1 MASIKYYLREGLVP
15 RGERTAV
22 NQACYGEHHLHRLR
36 LIRVLREVAAL
47 PIATIKQVVEAVNDD
62 TLPVHTLL
70 GIAHH
75 ALGPHDPPGDD
86 ETFRQARRD
95 VDGFLDHLG
104 WQVSAH
110 APART
115 ALAHTLASLRRLG
128 QDVEPSALT
137 EYARAADR
145 IAAWEL
151 EQTVSTP
158 TRQALVEQVVV
169 GTIVYE
175 KALVALRRLAQERHS
190 VLHLAEN
197 PPSET

>member
-1 MASIKYYLREGLVP
+1 MTSRS
-15 RGERTAV
+15 
-22 NQACYGEHHLHRLR
+22 
-36 LIRVLREVAAL
+36 
-47 PIATIKQVVEAVNDD
+47 
-62 TLPVHTLL
+62 
-70 GIAHH
+70 
-75 ALGPHDPPGDD
+75 PGDD
-86 ETFRQARRD
+86 ETFRQARRE

-128 QDVEPSALT
+128 QHVDPAALI

-151 EQTVSTP
+151 EQTVCAP
-158 TRQALVEQVVV
+158 TRQDLVEQVVV
-169 GTIVYE
+169 GIIVYE
-175 KALVALRRLAQERHS
+175 KALVALRRLAQERRS
-190 VLHLAEN
+190 ALHLAEN